1 MSEVE
6 LALPLRH
13 RFAQELV
20 EETLSDTPITV
31 LQGARQVGK
40 STLVRE
46 VLAGREAMFLS
57 LDAAPTYNAAKADP
71 DEFVRQTT
79 GLLGIDEV
87 QRVPELVRAMKD
99 AVEEDRRP
107 GRFLITGSANLLD
120 LPGTQESLAGRAE
133 TVVLYGLSRGEIEGS
148 REDFVDRLMAGDAKE
163 LQRRRTTLT
172 RESYLAMICAGS
184 YPEPL
189 GRSGRRRNAWFD
201 NYLQRIV
208 SRDARDVS
216 RLPHLDRLPTLI
228 RLLAANN
235 TGEVVKAR
243 LARDAGIPET
253 SLHSYVDLLETLYL
267 IHQIPAWG
275 NNLTRRVTGR
285 PKAALLDTGLAA
297 RLNNVTP
304 AAMQPGVMSD
314 AAGGLF
320 ESFVAGELR
329 RQLVWSDTDSS
340 LAHFRDTDGLEVDL
354 ILEDSSRRVAGVE
367 VKAAR
372 TVTKKEFRGL
382 EFLRDKLGDR
392 FTLGVLLHTG
402 PDVLPFGD
410 RLWAAPVAALWS

>member
-1 MSEVE
+1 MPEAE
-6 LALPLRH
+6 LTLPLRH

-40 STLVRE
+40 GTLVHE
-46 VLAGREAMFLS
+46 VLAGREATFLS

-71 DEFVRQTT
+71 DGFVRQTT

-133 TVVLYGLSRGEIEGS
+133 TVVLYGLSRGEIEGR
-148 REDFVDRLMAGDAKE
+148 REDFVDRLMAGDAKA

-172 RESYLAMICAGS
+172 RENYVAMICAGS

-216 RLPHLDRLPTLI
+216 RLSHLDLLPTLI

-235 TGEVVKAR
+235 AGELVKAR
-243 LARDAGIPET
+243 VARDAGIPET

-275 NNLTRRVTGR
+275 NNLTRRATGR
-285 PKAALLDTGLAA
+285 PKVSLLDTGLAA

-304 AAMQPGVMSD
+304 AAMQPGVVSN

-320 ESFVAGELR
+320 EAFVAGELR
-329 RQLVWSDTDSS
+329 RQLVWSDTDAS

-354 ILEDSSRRVAGVE
+354 VLEDSGRRVAGVE
-367 VKAAR
+367 VKSAR
-372 TVTKKEFRGL
+372 TITKKEFRGL

-392 FTLGVLLHTG
+392 FTLGVLLYTG
-402 PDVLPFGD
+402 PEVLPFGD
-410 RLWAAPVAALWS
+410 RLWALPVAALWS